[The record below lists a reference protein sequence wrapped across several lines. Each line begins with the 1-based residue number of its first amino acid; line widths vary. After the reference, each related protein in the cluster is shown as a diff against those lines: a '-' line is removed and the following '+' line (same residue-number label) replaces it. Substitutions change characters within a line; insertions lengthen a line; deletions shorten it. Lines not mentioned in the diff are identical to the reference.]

1 MQLKLAEAEKLNTA
15 NAMYEDVMRKA
26 NTVKNATVST
36 LLGAVGG
43 HREYPTPRLPT
54 CLCSL
59 EPEHAERVRQF
70 ELCSA
75 HSLSPRGPARR
86 D

>member
-15 NAMYEDVMRKA
+15 NAMYEDVMRRA
-26 NTVKNATVST
+26 NTVKRATVST

-43 HREYPTPRLPT
+43 HRENLTLRFPK
-54 CLCSL
+54 CLCTF
-59 EPEHAERVRQF
+59 EPEHVRQV

-75 HSLSPRGPARR
+75 HAMWRRGFARR
-86 D
+86 Y